1 MNPQLQNML
10 SQVAQAFH
18 LGDCDGANFILR
30 EVLRADLHN
39 ADTILE
45 LGIAYAKANKLA
57 EASTIFYCLLNS
69 KNDDVRIPYNLGLI
83 LSLRGM
89 HQLALEAYDL
99 ALKIQPRDVATLV
112 NKGATLNDIK
122 KHTLALEVLEN
133 AIKISPNIPEA
144 WSNKGIALC
153 NLNLFKESISA
164 YNEAIKLNPD
174 YHEAWSNKSVPLNKL
189 NRPLE
194 AFDACDKALKLNP
207 DYAEGWS
214 NKGITLHKLKRYDEA
229 LIDYDKAL
237 SLKPDYAEGWSNKGI
252 TLHKLKRYDEALI
265 DYGKALSLKPD
276 YAEGW
281 SNKAVSF
288 HELKRYDEALIHY
301 DKALSLKPDYV
312 EGWSNKGMTFQELER
327 WDEAIACYSHA
338 IRIKPNY
345 DYLLGNLVHAK
356 MKICSWD
363 NLVTLQEDLIK
374 KINANS
380 KSSLPF
386 PILSLTDSPAIT
398 QQCTKIYVDDE
409 YPSNPILGPIPK
421 RCRSKKIRLGY
432 FSADFGDHPVSYLT
446 VELFENHDQEQFEV
460 FAFSL
465 KNRTQDPFFHRIKNA
480 FDQIIDVTNKSDQEV
495 AQLARELQI
504 DIAVN
509 LGGFTQDERTG
520 IFAYR
525 AAPIQINWLGYA
537 GTSAAEYF
545 DYLIADQITIPKSNQ
560 QYYTEKVLY
569 IPHTYMVDDSRR
581 VASSRVFTKS
591 ECGLPQDA
599 FIFCCFNAGYKFNPS
614 LLDTWSRIL
623 LSVKN
628 SVLWISEN
636 NLSFK
641 TNLTTEFSKRGI
653 SPDRIIY
660 AQKEMLMADHLAR
673 HTLADLFL
681 DTHPYNAHSTA
692 IDSLKAGL
700 PIITY
705 LGQSFASRVA
715 ASLLTAIGLP
725 ELITATPKDYEELA
739 IDLATNPPK
748 LAAIRNKLM
757 ANRFTCPLF
766 NAPLFAK
773 NIEAI
778 YTQIMEHNGW
788 AD

>member
-1 MNPQLQNML
+1 
-10 SQVAQAFH
+10 
-18 LGDCDGANFILR
+18 
-30 EVLRADLHN
+30 
-39 ADTILE
+39 
-45 LGIAYAKANKLA
+45 
-57 EASTIFYCLLNS
+57 
-69 KNDDVRIPYNLGLI
+69 
-83 LSLRGM
+83 
-89 HQLALEAYDL
+89 
-99 ALKIQPRDVATLV
+99 
-112 NKGATLNDIK
+112 
-122 KHTLALEVLEN
+122 
-133 AIKISPNIPEA
+133 
-144 WSNKGIALC
+144 
-153 NLNLFKESISA
+153 
-164 YNEAIKLNPD
+164 
-174 YHEAWSNKSVPLNKL
+174 
-189 NRPLE
+189 
-194 AFDACDKALKLNP
+194 
-207 DYAEGWS
+207 
-214 NKGITLHKLKRYDEA
+214 
-229 LIDYDKAL
+229 
-237 SLKPDYAEGWSNKGI
+237 
-252 TLHKLKRYDEALI
+252 
-265 DYGKALSLKPD
+265 
-276 YAEGW
+276 
-281 SNKAVSF
+281 
-288 HELKRYDEALIHY
+288 
-301 DKALSLKPDYV
+301 
-312 EGWSNKGMTFQELER
+312 MTFQELEL

-363 NLVTLQEDLIK
+363 NLATLQEDLIK

-641 TNLTTEFSKRGI
+641 TNLTTEFNKRGI

-660 AQKEMLMADHLAR
+660 AQKEMLMADHLVR

-766 NAPLFAK
+766 NTPLFAK

-778 YTQIMEHNGW
+778 YTQIMEHYGW